1 MVVALCTAASMD
13 CPRRPTAAGVQDGDD
28 VGHVILG
35 AEELIDGAVLG
46 DVGEGFLGGG
56 PWGRRASSTKSD
68 ADEYQVRLVYQQ

>member
-56 PWGRRASSTKSD
+56 P
-68 ADEYQVRLVYQQ
+68 